1 MLLAIDV
8 GNSNTVFALHDGTS
22 WCAEWRRR
30 TDPEITA
37 DELGVWL
44 RGAFDL
50 AGITFKIDAAICGS
64 VVARVNA
71 VLEAVCQRFLKTP
84 LKFLQKGSDVGLP
97 VDYDPPDGIGA
108 DRLANAL
115 GALAKYAPPVL
126 VVDFGTATTFDAVD
140 KDGRFVG
147 GAILPGLGISAEAL
161 FQRAPRLPRVPFKA
175 PDNALAKNTV
185 EALQSGIMFTYAGGI
200 DALVTKI
207 GAELGGP
214 KVIATGGLANYL
226 VGLCQSID
234 EFDGQLTLEGL
245 RIAADLL

>member
-44 RGAFDL
+44 KGAFDL
-50 AGITFKIDAAICGS
+50 AGIPFKIDAAICGS
-64 VVARVNA
+64 VVARVNGT
-71 VLEAVCQRFLKTP
+71 LEAVCQRFLNTP
-84 LKFLQKGSDVGLP
+84 LKFLQRGSDVGLP
-97 VDYDPPDGIGA
+97 VDYDPVDGIGA

-126 VVDFGTATTFDAVD
+126 VVDFGTATTLDAVD

-161 FQRAPRLPRVPFKA
+161 FQRAPRLPRVHFKA
-175 PDNALAKNTV
+175 PENALAKNTV
-185 EALQSGIMFTYAGGI
+185 EALQSGIMFAYSGGI

-207 GAELGGP
+207 GAELGSP
-214 KVIATGGLANYL
+214 KVIATGGLANYFA
-226 VGLCQSID
+226 GLCETIQD
-234 EFDGQLTLEGL
+234 FDGLITLDGL
-245 RIAADLL
+245 RIAASRL